1 LRKILQIGNWP
12 PPMCGW
18 AMGLVALRKE
28 LEGRGWD
35 CQVMNVN
42 EKRRVRNPACIDV
55 QDGWDYL
62 RKVWWHVRRG
72 FAVHV
77 RVNGESKKGYI
88 LALMAMALARLAARP
103 ALLTYCG
110 GHRQTFFPAPKLSFR
125 FLKFSL
131 LFRITTRIYCNSE
144 PVKQALLTTG
154 IAPFRV
160 LPIPTFSTRHLQF
173 TPCDL
178 PIQVNE
184 FQSRHNGFFF
194 LYACYRKEYMLDLV
208 AEVMGRFRA
217 RYSNVGFVLAGTSD
231 KELEQIRTFFR
242 DQGLEQAVCVTGSV
256 GHDVFLTMLTH
267 SLACI
272 RTPLTDGV
280 SSSVM
285 EALGLGVPVLGSDNG
300 TRPEGVELWRPED
313 PESLLKLM
321 TEAVSNRK
329 AMVARI
335 PQITVED
342 NTRKMAD
349 DIEAVCLSASSSKL
363 AGQRSGAV
371 AGS

>member
-1 LRKILQIGNWP
+1 
-12 PPMCGW
+12 
-18 AMGLVALRKE
+18 
-28 LEGRGWD
+28 
-35 CQVMNVN
+35 
-42 EKRRVRNPACIDV
+42 
-55 QDGWDYL
+55 
-62 RKVWWHVRRG
+62 
-72 FAVHV
+72 
-77 RVNGESKKGYI
+77 
-88 LALMAMALARLAARP
+88 
-103 ALLTYCG
+103 
-110 GHRQTFFPAPKLSFR
+110 
-125 FLKFSL
+125 
-131 LFRITTRIYCNSE
+131 
-144 PVKQALLTTG
+144 
-154 IAPFRV
+154 
-160 LPIPTFSTRHLQF
+160 
-173 TPCDL
+173 
-178 PIQVNE
+178 VNE